1 MKGSKKVSDYFI
13 DKKIDNFNK
22 ESQLVLT
29 AGDDIIWICGQR
41 LSDKVKITNS
51 TTNIMELSL
60 FK

>member
-1 MKGSKKVSDYFI
+1 MKGSKKVSDYFT